1 MNNIKKL
8 RDMYDFTVR
17 DVDAS
22 TNVNY
27 GQLSRLE
34 KTTGSANYSTVT
46 KIASFYDVTG
56 EYLMGESD
64 IGFIVVYEYDGMES
78 DRVAISESE
87 FIKAKEKH
95 CLWDEITPTKIHHH
109 IRGSIAKVYFDTM
122 QVPSALREVLW
133 KYQALPKD
141 KQNEIKKKLEL
152 AMMKLEVEEMQKQI
166 DEMESS
172 DVQTEK
178 KKQA

>member
-8 RDMYDFTVR
+8 RDMYGFTVR

-22 TNVNY
+22 TKVNY
-27 GQLSRLE
+27 AQLSRLE
-34 KTTGSANYSTVT
+34 KTTGSANYSTVS

-56 EYLMGESD
+56 DYLMGESD
-64 IGFIVVYEYDGMES
+64 MGFIVVYEYDGMES
-78 DRVAISESE
+78 EKATISESE
-87 FIKAKEKH
+87 FMEAKEKH

-109 IRGSIAKVYFDTM
+109 IRGSIAKTYFETM
-122 QVPSALREVLW
+122 QVPSTLREALW

-152 AMMKLEVEEMQKQI
+152 AMMKFEVEEMQKQI
-166 DEMESS
+166 DEMENS
-172 DVQTEK
+172 DVQTEEK
-178 KKQA
+178 RQA